1 MNFCYGFEWKLR
13 RDERQCLPE
22 IVCDF
27 SPDGVKAEKTLDL
40 WARTELQRGTV
51 KCLKWKIIIELIKY
65 RHRLQLSSKTN
76 TFIISMTRQLYYSP
90 QASRPKPC
98 VFPKAFLFASPRT
111 FSLSAFRFVA
121 GNIFLF
127 KHRSISVSWTL
138 YKLRPARRIR
148 WLNIYFMFHSRSSS
162 PFLILLFKCFGS
174 TNF

>member
-51 KCLKWKIIIELIKY
+51 KCLKWKLIIELIKY
-65 RHRLQLSSKTN
+65 RHRLQLSPKTN

-98 VFPKAFLFASPRT
+98 VFPQSVLLRLSAHI
-111 FSLSAFRFVA
+111 FSLCIPLRSWKYFLVQTSLDQCFVNVIQVKTCKKNSLIKYLLYVSLAFF
-121 GNIFLF
+121 IT
-127 KHRSISVSWTL
+127 ISYSSL
-138 YKLRPARRIR
+138 QMF
-148 WLNIYFMFHSRSSS
+148 WLD
-162 PFLILLFKCFGS
+162 
-174 TNF
+174 